1 VRFGLS
7 ASSRFQ
13 PYQIR
18 SAFPLSVSG
27 SLLERGD
34 RPAFAFRPFRLYQI
48 RFPVRCRSEFRFPM
62 IVGGVCLSA
71 VPTLS
76 EAFCRSEIGEHF
88 PDKDSEV
95 LRGIDVPTEADE
107 RLAVALEHV

>member
-1 VRFGLS
+1 S

-27 SLLERGD
+27 PCWSGVTVRLSLFGLSDSIRSD
-34 RPAFAFRPFRLYQI
+34 FRSVAGPN
-48 RFPVRCRSEFRFPM
+48 SFPM

-76 EAFCRSEIGEHF
+76 EAFCRSEIGERF

-107 RLAVALEHV
+107 RLTVALEHV

>member
-1 VRFGLS
+1 PVRFGLS

-27 SLLERGD
+27 SLLERGG

-48 RFPVRCRSEFRFPM
+48 RFSFRASGEGSWSVRM
-62 IVGGVCLSA
+62 
-71 VPTLS
+71 
-76 EAFCRSEIGEHF
+76 
-88 PDKDSEV
+88 
-95 LRGIDVPTEADE
+95 
-107 RLAVALEHV
+107 

>member
-27 SLLERGD
+27 SLLERAAVQLSLSGPSD
-34 RPAFAFRPFRLYQI
+34 VI
-48 RFPVRCRSEFRFPM
+48 RSDYRSVAGPNSFPM
-62 IVGGVCLSA
+62 PRRRGVLRLSA
-71 VPTLS
+71 
-76 EAFCRSEIGEHF
+76 
-88 PDKDSEV
+88 
-95 LRGIDVPTEADE
+95 
-107 RLAVALEHV
+107 